1 MHDNRRQKN
10 QHGSALITALFIM
23 TLVAIAATAMSTRLQ
38 LDIYRTRTSI
48 DSDKRYLASQAVTG
62 WAMTQLSGKKAPFK
76 ALDKTGKLLEFPQKL
91 HHIYPGIV
99 LEGSLLDCQAKF
111 NINNLQDKNNL
122 QNKKYQMLFYN
133 LIGNTDGTIPATQ
146 RKLIVDTTTH
156 WIGRYQPE
164 RGHDEFMDF
173 YLKQKPPYYPG
184 YQLMQNVSEFRL
196 VYGVT
201 PALYQAM
208 LPSITALPE
217 AVAININTASKSI
230 LMALGNGLNESQV
243 NELLEARGQKG
254 INNMTKI
261 TPLLKTLTIPLE
273 QITLESSYFLSMATA
288 TLDDSRLTVYTVIK
302 RVKNNKNEVL
312 LSIVRESLNVP

>member
-1 MHDNRRQKN
+1 MHDNRRHDKQGQNN

-99 LEGSLLDCQAKF
+99 LEGGLFDCQAKF
-111 NINNLQDKNNL
+111 NINNLQDKN
-122 QNKKYQMLFYN
+122 YQILFYN
-133 LIGNTDGTIPATQ
+133 LIGNTDGAIPPTQ

-156 WIGRYQPE
+156 WIGPYQPE
-164 RGHDEFMDF
+164 RGQDEFMDF

-201 PALYQAM
+201 PTLYQAM
-208 LPSITALPE
+208 LPNLTALPK
-217 AVAININTASKSI
+217 AVAININTASKTV

-243 NELLEARGQKG
+243 NELLAARRKKG
-254 INNMTKI
+254 INDMTKI
-261 TPLLKTLTIPLE
+261 TPLLKTQNIPLE

-312 LSIVRESLNVP
+312 LSIVHESLNVP